1 MALEKTALKE
11 SASANTLFNNNKR
24 ICPQYDIN
32 ATFTT
37 NALEAL
43 LEVCHPV
50 AFNKSVS
57 KYAPWMAP
65 DPTKI
70 VVTLTD
76 ASSGTWTLTVNG
88 ITTANIVYNPTAAAV
103 VAALRA
109 IGFIATVVKVA
120 AVYTITFDDDKEI
133 ETLPTVTGTVS
144 SIVGGT
150 PTATADAGVAT
161 NGTHKIVGF
170 VNPNPIQ
177 LDDTN
182 DVIGVIMTVGEV
194 HYDEVAALVAVG
206 DVTALEAAL
215 KDGLVERGLIVQ
227 GLAGIH

>member
-37 NALEAL
+37 DALESELA
-43 LEVCHPV
+43 VCYPV
-50 AFNKSVS
+50 AFNTAVS
-57 KYAPWMAP
+57 KHAPWMAP

-70 VVTLTD
+70 VVTLTE
-76 ASSGTWTLTVNG
+76 AASGTWTLTVNG
-88 ITTANIVYNPTAAAV
+88 ITTGNIVYNPTAAAV
-103 VAALRA
+103 AAALRA
-109 IGFIATVVKVA
+109 IGFIATVAKNA

-133 ETLPTVTGTVS
+133 TTLPTVTGTVT
-144 SIVGGT
+144 SISGGS
-150 PTATADAGVAT
+150 PTAVADAGTAT

-170 VNPNPIQ
+170 VNPNPIL